1 MQPTDFSQSQRSNVR
16 RAPTGYWAFI
26 PPALPPAITFDTR
39 LVSALSDADRALGRL
54 AGLGSSL
61 PNPYLLI
68 TPFLRREAVL
78 SSRIEGTHATLSEV
92 VLFEATQGI
101 RSEVADVQEV
111 VNYVRAL
118 EAGIAPGQPLPL
130 SLRLIREL
138 HGILMTGVRGQE
150 RTPGEFRTSQNW
162 IGPPGVTLTDA
173 TYVPPVVDE
182 MCQCLDQLERYLH
195 ADSNL
200 PPLLRLALIHYQ
212 FEAVHPFLDG
222 NGRVGRLLVSLLLQH
237 WKLLPEPLL
246 YLSAFFERHREDYYS
261 LLLDVSRNGHWNEW
275 MTFFLTGVSEQAQDA
290 ISRSGR
296 LLALREEYRT
306 RLQTARSSSL
316 PLRLVDELMMRPAI
330 TVGGAQTALSV
341 TWRSAQLNVERLVEA
356 KVVEEVTKQ
365 ARNRVYL
372 AREIVSI
379 LEG

>member
-1 MQPTDFSQSQRSNVR
+1 MEPTDFAQDRRTNVR
-16 RAPTGYWAFI
+16 RAPSGYWTFI
-26 PPALPPAITFDTR
+26 PPALPPSIAFDTE
-39 LVSALSDADRALGRL
+39 LVGALSEADRALGRL

-92 VLFEATQGI
+92 VVFEATQGV
-101 RSEVADVQEV
+101 RAEAADVQEV

-118 EAGIAPGQPLPL
+118 EAGIAPEQPLPL

-138 HGILMTGVRGQE
+138 HEILMSGVRGQE

-162 IGPPGVTLTDA
+162 IGPPGVTLAEA
-173 TYVPPVVDE
+173 TYVPPAVDD
-182 MCQCLDQLERYLH
+182 MWRCLDELERYLH

-200 PPLLRLALIHYQ
+200 PPLVRLALTHYQ

-237 WKLLPEPLL
+237 WNLLPEPLL
-246 YLSAFFERHREDYYS
+246 YLSAFFERRRNDYYA
-261 LLLDVSRNGHWNEW
+261 LLRDVSRNAGWNAW
-275 MTFFLTGVSEQAQDA
+275 MAFFLTGVSEQAHDA
-290 ISRSGR
+290 VRRSGR
-296 LLALREEYRT
+296 LLALREEYRS

-330 TVGGAQTALSV
+330 TVGGARAALGV
-341 TWRSAQLNVERLVEA
+341 TWRSAQLNVERLVDA
-356 KVVEEVTKQ
+356 RVVEEVTGQ
-365 ARNRVYL
+365 PRNRVYL
-372 AREIVSI
+372 AREIVSV